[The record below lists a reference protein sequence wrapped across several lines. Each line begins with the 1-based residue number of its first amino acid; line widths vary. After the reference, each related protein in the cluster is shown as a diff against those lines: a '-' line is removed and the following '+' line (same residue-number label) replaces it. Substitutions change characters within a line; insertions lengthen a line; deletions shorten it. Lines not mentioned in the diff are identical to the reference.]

1 VLLFQ
6 QGDFFGCA
14 MVISLLQSVFVNAGL
29 LVCYDV
35 VLEVF
40 FFPLQRVVS
49 NSSSL
54 QVNLVAVHALNGRH
68 PKLWCVCAFWWL

>member
-1 VLLFQ
+1 MLLFEHD
-6 QGDFFGCA
+6 DFFGCA
-14 MVISLLQSVFVNAGL
+14 MVISLLQFVFVDAGL

-49 NSSSL
+49 DSSSL
-54 QVNLVAVHALNGRH
+54 QVNLVAGHALNGRH
-68 PKLWCVCAFWWL
+68 PKL

>member
-1 VLLFQ
+1 
-6 QGDFFGCA
+6 
-14 MVISLLQSVFVNAGL
+14 MVISLLQFVFVDAGL

-40 FFPLQRVVS
+40 FFSLQRVVS

-54 QVNLVAVHALNGRH
+54 QVNLVAGHALNGRY
-68 PKLWCVCAFWWL
+68 PKL